1 MSDYIF
7 TSVATVNMRSLV
19 LFALL
24 SVAAAKPKPG
34 GLLGGL
40 GGWDGGVRNIL
51 IYRPSLTIAQ
61 PALTV
66 AHAPVI
72 QAAPVVHAAPVVQA
86 APVVH
91 AAPVAIAA
99 KAATSYSSFQ
109 RVIHPAVA
117 HQVVA
122 QPVVHAA
129 PVVAQPVVHAAPLA
143 ISHAPIAS
151 YGSIGSIGSIG
162 HGWGQ
167 GW

>member
-1 MSDYIF
+1 
-7 TSVATVNMRSLV
+7 MRSLV
-19 LFALL
+19 LFALI
-24 SVAAAKPKPG
+24 SVAAARPG

-40 GGWDGGVRNIL
+40 GGWDAGL
-51 IYRPSLTIAQ
+51 SLGHAPIAYAQ

-66 AHAPVI
+66 AHA
-72 QAAPVVHAAPVVQA
+72 APVYQA

-129 PVVAQPVVHAAPLA
+129 PAVVAQPVVHAAPLTL
-143 ISHAPIAS
+143 SHAPIAS
-151 YGSIGSIGSIG
+151 YG

>member
-40 GGWDGGVRNIL
+40 GGWDGGL
-51 IYRPSLTIAQ
+51 SYGHAPLTIAQ

-72 QAAPVVHAAPVVQA
+72 QA

>member
-34 GLLGGL
+34 GLLGGYD
-40 GGWDGGVRNIL
+40 GWDGGL
-51 IYRPSLTIAQ
+51 SYGHGALTIAQ

-72 QAAPVVHAAPVVQA
+72 QA

-129 PVVAQPVVHAAPLA
+129 PAVVAQPVVHAAPLA

-151 YGSIGSIGSIG
+151 YGSIGSIGHGWG
-162 HGWGQ
+162 HGW
-167 GW
+167 

>member
-1 MSDYIF
+1 MDDGEILFSFGEVKFQTPAENYIQTKVKLGIF
-7 TSVATVNMRSLV
+7 TFRFCSPSSRWLRPDPEAFWAALV
-19 LFALL
+19 DGMLD
-24 SVAAAKPKPG
+24 
-34 GLLGGL
+34 LGHAP
-40 GGWDGGVRNIL
+40 IA
-51 IYRPSLTIAQ
+51 YAQ

-66 AHAPVI
+66 AHA
-72 QAAPVVHAAPVVQA
+72 APVYQA

-129 PVVAQPVVHAAPLA
+129 PAVVAQPVVHAAPLTL
-143 ISHAPIAS
+143 SHAPIAS
-151 YGSIGSIGSIG
+151 YG